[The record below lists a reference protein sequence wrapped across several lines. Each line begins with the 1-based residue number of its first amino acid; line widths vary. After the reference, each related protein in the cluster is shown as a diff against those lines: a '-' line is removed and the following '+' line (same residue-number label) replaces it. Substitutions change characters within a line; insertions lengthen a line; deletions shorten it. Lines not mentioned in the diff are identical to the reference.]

1 MNKEETIMDPILNS
15 GDTAWMLISTALV
28 ILMTIPGL
36 ALFYG
41 GLIRRENVLNT
52 IFLSFIS
59 FAIVSI
65 LWFVYGYDIVFGQ
78 DMIGF
83 MGTLTNPFFNGILE
97 SNLLSNYAPTIPKSL
112 FAIFQMTFAAITVA
126 LISGAIVE
134 RMKFSAWLA
143 FIPVWLTLV
152 YLPIAHWVWGG
163 GWLYQLGVLDFAGGL
178 VVHLNC
184 GMAALALVLLMGVR
198 KNAKLLPHHLGYTVI
213 GTGLLWFG
221 WFGFNAGSALGAT
234 NLAVSA
240 MIVTN
245 TSAAIGMLTWI
256 LMDKLKT
263 GKPTLLGA
271 LSGAVA
277 GLAAITPASGYV
289 NFTSALII
297 GFAAG
302 IIGYLAVSYIKPRFG
317 YDDALDVFGI
327 HGVCGVIGTIGAG
340 LFATSA
346 INGVIKGGLF
356 FGNPSQLGIQ
366 LLAIVAI
373 GAYSL
378 IMTLIIGKAI
388 DKTIGLR
395 VKDEHEIAGLDIH
408 LHEESGYRLN

>member
-1 MNKEETIMDPILNS
+1 MDPILSS

-28 ILMTIPGL
+28 ILMVIPGL

-52 IFLSFIS
+52 IFLSFVT

-65 LWFVYGYDIVFGQ
+65 LWFVYGYDVTFGQ
-78 DMIGF
+78 DIVGII
-83 MGTLTNPFFNGILE
+83 GTLGNPFFNGVLE
-97 SNLLSNYAPTIPKSL
+97 SHALSTYAPTIPKAL
-112 FAIFQMTFAAITVA
+112 FAVFQMTFAAITVA

-163 GWLYQLGVLDFAGGL
+163 GWLYQLGALDFAGGL

-184 GMAALALVLLMGVR
+184 GMAALALVLLMGAR

-245 TSAAIGMLTWI
+245 TSAAVGMLTWM

-277 GLAAITPASGYV
+277 GLAAITPAAGYV
-289 NFTSALII
+289 NFTSALVI

-327 HGVCGVIGTIGAG
+327 HGVCGVVGTIGAG

-346 INGVIKGGLF
+346 INGAIKGGLF

-378 IMTLIIGKAI
+378 IMTLIIGKVI

-395 VKDEHEIAGLDIH
+395 VKDEHEIAGLDIN
-408 LHEESGYRLN
+408 LHEESGYRLT

>member
-1 MNKEETIMDPILNS
+1 MDPILNS

-52 IFLSFIS
+52 IFLSFVS

-65 LWFVYGYDIVFGQ
+65 LWFIYGYDISFGQ
-78 DMIGF
+78 DIMGF
-83 MGTLTNPFFNGILE
+83 VGTLSNPFFNGVLE
-97 SNLLSNYAPTIPKSL
+97 SQTLSTFAPTIPKSL
-112 FAIFQMTFAAITVA
+112 FAVFEMTFAAITVA
-126 LISGAIVE
+126 LISGAVVE

-143 FIPVWLTLV
+143 FVPVWLTLV

-163 GWLYQLGVLDFAGGL
+163 GWLYQMGALDFAGGL

-184 GMAALALVLLMGVR
+184 GMAALALVLLMGAR

-213 GTGLLWFG
+213 GTGLLLFG

-245 TSAAIGMLTWI
+245 TSAAVGMLTWM
-256 LMDKLKT
+256 LMDKLQT

-271 LSGAVA
+271 LSGAIA
-277 GLAAITPASGYV
+277 GLAAITPAAGYV
-289 NFTSALII
+289 NFTSALVI

-302 IIGYLAVSYIKPRFG
+302 ILGYLAVTHIKPHFK

-327 HGVCGVIGTIGAG
+327 HGVCGVVGTIGAG

-346 INGVIKGGLF
+346 INGAIKGGLF
-356 FGNPSQLGIQ
+356 FGNPSQLGVQ
-366 LLAIVAI
+366 LIAIAAI

-378 IMTLIIGKAI
+378 IMTLIIGKVI

-395 VKDEHEIAGLDIH
+395 VKEEHEVVGLDIN
-408 LHEESGYRLN
+408 LHEESGYRLS